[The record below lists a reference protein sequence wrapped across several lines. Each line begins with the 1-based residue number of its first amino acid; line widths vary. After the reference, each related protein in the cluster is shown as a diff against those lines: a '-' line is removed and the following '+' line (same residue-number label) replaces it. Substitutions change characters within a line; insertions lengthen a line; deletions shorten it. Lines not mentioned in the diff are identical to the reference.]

1 MPRVSLS
8 ALALTLLAC
17 APGARPAGTEVAAQP
32 ADTMPRDGT
41 GVLDRMHARYD
52 GKWYRTLTFI
62 QTTSFPNRPT
72 ETWYEAGAIPGK
84 LRIDVAPLENG
95 NAFMY
100 VGDSL
105 VMFQGGQRVR
115 AVKDRNLLM
124 TLAFDVYGQ
133 PVATTAAQ
141 LREAGVDL
149 SKVHST
155 TWQGRPA
162 WVVGAEN
169 GDTTSAQF
177 WIDQERLVFVRL
189 LEPQRN
195 PNAPDTPPAIMD
207 VEFNRYERLGGGWI
221 APEVIIRV
229 NGKEVMREVYR
240 DMKAD
245 VPLPADLYD
254 TNTYRTPGW
263 VDPAS

>member
-1 MPRVSLS
+1 MLHLS
-8 ALALTLLAC
+8 MLAATLLA
-17 APGARPAGTEVAAQP
+17 GTPDAQP
-32 ADTMPRDGT
+32 AAADTLPRDGT
-41 GVLDRMHARYD
+41 AVLQRMHDRYE
-52 GKWYRTLTFI
+52 GKWYRTLTFV
-62 QTTSFPNRPT
+62 QTTSFPNRPA

-84 LRIDVAPLENG
+84 LRIDVAPIENG

-105 VMFQGGQRVR
+105 VMFQGGQRIR

-141 LREAGVDL
+141 LRESGVDL
-149 SKVHST
+149 AEVHAT
-155 TWQGRPA
+155 TWQNRPV
-162 WVVGAEN
+162 WVVGAAE

-189 LEPQRN
+189 LEPQKN
-195 PNAPDTPPAIMD
+195 PNAPDAPPALLD

-221 APEVIIRV
+221 APEVVIRM
-229 NGKEVMREVYR
+229 NGSEIMREVYDDVR
-240 DMKAD
+240 AD
-245 VPLPADLYD
+245 VALPDELFD
-254 TNTYRTPGW
+254 TTTYRAPAW
-263 VDPAS
+263 VAPAP